1 MIDVKMVI
9 IGLVIFAIG
18 VVVVVIG
25 TFLEGATQSGAYA
38 IGISAVIVGLIF
50 LIKGAKS

>member
-1 MIDVKMVI
+1 MVNVRMIL

-25 TFLEGATQSGAYA
+25 TFLEGATQSGAYV
-38 IGISAVIVGLIF
+38 IGAAAVVSGLVV
-50 LIKGAKS
+50 LVKGIKD